1 MAQGVVPVLARG
13 HELCVGGLEALANRG
28 ETRLEQAVVEG
39 VVRVHRAARKHH
51 AGAGEEQRTSGAD
64 GLRVVRILEAA
75 TESMNQR
82 GSPVKLAR

>member
-1 MAQGVVPVLARG
+1 MVSYRSGDMYSPHLDSS
-13 HELCVGGLEALANRG
+13 EALRT
-28 ETRLEQAVVEG
+28 EVD
-39 VVRVHRAARKHH
+39 HFARCIED
-51 AGAGEEQRTSGAD
+51 GEEQLTSGAD